1 MRRVHFACA
10 VLSLSLFAGPFVST
24 AAAQEGPS
32 DGQAM
37 PIANSVAAAAQLPPS
52 SVFLPAPVAQRRP
65 AALVGLYAS
74 FVALQIGDMVTTS
87 KALDN
92 GGVEANPMM
101 KGLTSNKGAMMAV
114 KAGASLGTIYLS
126 EKLWKKNRPAAIATM
141 IIMNGAYAAIV
152 ANNARI
158 ARGK

>member
-10 VLSLSLFAGPFVST
+10 VLSLSLFAGPFVLP

-37 PIANSVAAAAQLPPS
+37 PAANSVAAATQLPPS
-52 SVFLPAPVAQRRP
+52 SVFLPAPVAPRRP

-74 FVALQIGDMVTTS
+74 FVALQVGDMVTTS
-87 KALDN
+87 KALNN
-92 GGVEANPMM
+92 GGVEANPLM

-114 KAGASLGTIYLS
+114 KAGASLGTIYLT
-126 EKLWKKNRPAAIATM
+126 EKLWKKNRVAAIATM
-141 IIMNGAYAAIV
+141 VIMNGAYAAIV

-158 ARGK
+158 AGGK

>member
-1 MRRVHFACA
+1 MRRVHVACA
-10 VLSLSLFAGPFVST
+10 VLSLSLFAGPFALP

-32 DGQAM
+32 EGQST
-37 PIANSVAAAAQLPPS
+37 PIANSVTAATQWPPS
-52 SVFLPAPVAQRRP
+52 SVFLPTPAAPRRP

-74 FVALQIGDMVTTS
+74 FVALQVGDMVTTS

-92 GGVEANPMM
+92 GAVEANPLM
-101 KGLTSNKGAMMAV
+101 KGLTSSKGAMIAV

-126 EKLWKKNRPAAIATM
+126 EKLWKKNRTAAIATM
-141 IIMNGAYAAIV
+141 VIMNGAYAAIV